1 MRQALKYN
9 RTNQNSLFTG
19 FTANHPLSPVFNFLI
34 LLKNM
39 FMVEYQ
45 HFIING
51 ETLLNRPDP
60 ISIDRKTILI
70 DRKTFL
76 IDRKTILIHRKTFL
90 IDRETIL
97 IHRKT
102 ILIHRKTISIDR
114 KTFLIHRKTILI
126 HRKTFLIHRKTT
138 LIRPGIFR
146 TNHNLQL
153 LRNKAFTS
161 GSEAS
166 IFVCTL
172 FQKWNKAFPIDK
184 VKIPQ
189 WNYTLLTGEEG
200 IIIN

>member
-39 FMVEYQ
+39 FVVEYQ

-90 IDRETIL
+90 I
-97 IHRKT
+97 
-102 ILIHRKTISIDR
+102 
-114 KTFLIHRKTILI
+114 
-126 HRKTFLIHRKTT
+126 HRKTT
-138 LIRPGIFR
+138 LIRPEIFR

-166 IFVCTL
+166 IFVRTL

>member
-39 FMVEYQ
+39 FVVEYQ

-51 ETLLNRPDP
+51 ETLLNHPNP
-60 ISIDRKTILI
+60 
-70 DRKTFL
+70 F
-76 IDRKTILIHRKTFL
+76 
-90 IDRETIL
+90 
-97 IHRKT
+97 
-102 ILIHRKTISIDR
+102 SIDR